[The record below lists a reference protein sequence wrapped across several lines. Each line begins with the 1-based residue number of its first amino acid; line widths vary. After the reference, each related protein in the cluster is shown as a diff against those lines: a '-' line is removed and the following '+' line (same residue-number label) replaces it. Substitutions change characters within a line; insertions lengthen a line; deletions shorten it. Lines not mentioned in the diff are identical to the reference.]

1 LSVGAANGAEL
12 LRAAEAALR
21 AGSGYALRDDA
32 VRGVFRLEA
41 AGRPVLL
48 KRFHVGLGARAL
60 RERWKERLGAAP
72 AQREWRALGALHGA
86 GLSVPE
92 PLALGVA
99 PEGDRL
105 VAMEWIEGVSL
116 ADALRA
122 PPCRRRALLAALGE
136 LVAGVHRAGWAH
148 GDLHA
153 GNVRVARGVP
163 WLLDWQRSRRSPARG
178 ARLRDLAFLEES
190 LVPFTSR
197 ADRMRVR
204 RAALGVRRPLGRE
217 ARAVLR
223 AAGDA
228 LARRSRERAA
238 SRMRDS
244 LREGRLYARANWDG
258 ARGMR
263 LRALPADAAGSALRQ
278 HAKALAA
285 RDARLLDANA
295 RAAISA
301 VALGEERAVV
311 KETPWRGLL
320 RALADLAR
328 GSPARR
334 AWTAGH
340 GLRAR
345 GLGAPRPLAYLERR
359 RFGLPVASWV
369 VLEDLRPAA
378 PANLL
383 GARAETVL
391 DALARLLVEL
401 HRAGVDHGDLKATN
415 VLLDAALAPAL
426 VDLEAVRFRRRV
438 PDARRLAALAELNA
452 SLPDAFPAAAR
463 RRAFDRYVRAL
474 PFAMGR
480 AEALAQIVRASLER
494 RHRWTGQDCDLGREA
509 GDQPRST
516 WSHWK

>member
-1 LSVGAANGAEL
+1 LSEGAANGDEL
-12 LRAAEAALR
+12 LHAAEAALR
-21 AGSGYALRDDA
+21 AGSALALRDDA
-32 VRGVFRLEA
+32 VRGVFRLEV
-41 AGRPVLL
+41 AGRPALL
-48 KRFHVGLGARAL
+48 KRFHVGVGARAL
-60 RERWKERLGAAP
+60 RERWKARLGAAP
-72 AQREWRALGALHGA
+72 AQREWRALGALHAA
-86 GLSVPE
+86 GLAVPA
-92 PLALGVA
+92 PLARGAA
-99 PEGDRL
+99 PDGDRL
-105 VAMEWIEGVSL
+105 VAMEWIEGVAL
-116 ADALRA
+116 PDALRA
-122 PPCRRRALLAALGE
+122 PPARRRALLASLGE

-163 WLLDWQRSRRSPARG
+163 WLLDWQRSRRTNARG
-178 ARLRDLAFLEES
+178 ARQRDLAFLEES
-190 LVPFTSR
+190 LVPYTSR

-217 ARAVLR
+217 ARAALR
-223 AAGDA
+223 AAGEA
-228 LARRSRERAA
+228 VARRARERAA
-238 SRMRDS
+238 SRMRDA
-244 LREGRLYARANWDG
+244 LREGRIYARAEWAG

-263 LRALPADAAGSALRQ
+263 LRALPTDAAASALRQ
-278 HAKALAA
+278 HAEAVAA
-285 RDARLLDANA
+285 HDARLLDADA

-301 VALGEERAVV
+301 VALGEQRAVV
-311 KETPWRGLL
+311 KETPWRGPL

-334 AWTAGH
+334 AWLAAH

-359 RFGLPVASWV
+359 RLGLPVASWL
-369 VLEDLRPAA
+369 VLEDLRPAMA
-378 PANLL
+378 ANLL
-383 GARAETVL
+383 AARAEEAL

-415 VLLDAALAPAL
+415 VLLDAALGPAL

-480 AEALAQIVRASLER
+480 ARALAQIVRASLER
-494 RHRWTGQDCDLGREA
+494 RHRWTGQDCDLAREA
-509 GDQPRST
+509 DQPRST
-516 WSHWK
+516 LSHWK